1 MTESRKAD
9 GTINPTDLD
18 LPDDPF
24 ASSAKRE
31 RGTGLA
37 TGWASRPL
45 LNKVPEVTIFFW
57 IIKIL
62 CTTVGESAAD
72 FLNVNL
78 NWGLTNTSI
87 AVAVVF
93 FAVFALQLGL
103 KRYVATVY
111 WLTVMLISVLGT
123 LLTDNLTDNLGVP
136 LQTST
141 MVFSILL
148 GLVFLAWYASEK
160 TLSIHSIYT
169 RRREMFYWLA
179 VLVTFAL
186 GTAVGDLISEGLGV
200 GYLKTGLLCAGLIGI
215 ITVAWRL
222 GLDAVLAFW
231 LAYILTRP
239 LGASIGDLMAQPTS
253 NGGLNLGVTMTS
265 LILLA
270 LIVATIVYLSVK
282 KPDVIT
288 LPTDPIE
295 RAKLDEPETAP
306 HHRPE
311 TRRTAM
317 IQTAVTLV
325 LVVVLGGAFYT
336 WRTNALNAEAAL
348 PAPASSTTTAVAA
361 SPLGD
366 MSAFIVITQDTL
378 DLLNA
383 GKQADATTRIT
394 DLESA
399 WDNAQA
405 TLKRRNPDAWT
416 AVDDKIDP
424 VLRELRSTSPN
435 PATETAALQALLTQM
450 GPMASTT
457 TTAAAP
463 AATSPL
469 GDMSA
474 FIVIT
479 QDTLDLL
486 NAGKQADATTRITD
500 LESAWDNAQA
510 TLKRRNPDA
519 WTAVDDKID
528 PVLRE
533 LRSTSPNPAT
543 ETAALQA
550 LLTQMG
556 A

>member
-1 MTESRKAD
+1 MT
-9 GTINPTDLD
+9 TTTP
-18 LPDDPF
+18 
-24 ASSAKRE
+24 
-31 RGTGLA
+31 A
-37 TGWASRPL
+37 TAHARTSLLNRRV
-45 LNKVPEVTIFFW
+45 LNKVPEVTVFFW

-87 AVAVVF
+87 VTAVVF
-93 FAVFALQLGL
+93 LAVFAFQIRLG
-103 KRYVATVY
+103 RYVPTVY

-136 LQTST
+136 LEVST
-141 MVFSILL
+141 IVFSVLL

-169 RRREMFYWLA
+169 RRREAFYWLA

-215 ITVAWRL
+215 ITIAWRL

-239 LGASIGDLMAQPTS
+239 LGASIGDFMAQPTAS
-253 NGGLNLGVTMTS
+253 GGLNLGVTVTS
-265 LILLA
+265 LILLT
-270 LIVATIVYLSVK
+270 LIVLTVVYLSIR
-282 KPDVIT
+282 KPDVIPV
-288 LPTDPIE
+288 PTDPVE
-295 RAKLDEPETAP
+295 LAKLDEPETAP

-311 TRRTAM
+311 ARRTAM

-325 LVVVLGGAFYT
+325 LVVVLGGAFYA
-336 WRTNALNAEAAL
+336 WRTNALNAEAA
-348 PAPASSTTTAVAA
+348 AITTGSATGTTAV
-361 SPLGD
+361 
-366 MSAFIVITQDTL
+366 
-378 DLLNA
+378 
-383 GKQADATTRIT
+383 
-394 DLESA
+394 
-399 WDNAQA
+399 
-405 TLKRRNPDAWT
+405 
-416 AVDDKIDP
+416 
-424 VLRELRSTSPN
+424 
-435 PATETAALQALLTQM
+435 
-450 GPMASTT
+450 
-457 TTAAAP
+457 
-463 AATSPL
+463 ATSPL

-486 NAGKQADATTRITD
+486 TAGKQADATTRITD
-500 LESAWDNAQA
+500 LESAWDNAVA
-510 TLKRRNPDA
+510 TLKRRNPDE

-528 PVLRE
+528 TVLRE
-533 LRSTSPNPAT
+533 LRSTSPNPAS
-543 ETAALQA
+543 ETAALKA

>member
-1 MTESRKAD
+1 MTLTTPAPVS
-9 GTINPTDLD
+9 
-18 LPDDPF
+18 
-24 ASSAKRE
+24 ASLMNR
-31 RGTGLA
+31 RV
-37 TGWASRPL
+37 

-87 AVAVVF
+87 VTGVAFIIV
-93 FAVFALQLGL
+93 FAVQLRLG
-103 KRYVATVY
+103 RYVPAVY
-111 WLTVMLISVLGT
+111 WLTVMLISVFGT

-136 LQTST
+136 LETST
-141 MVFSILL
+141 IIFSVLL

-169 RRREMFYWLA
+169 RRREAFYWLA

-215 ITVAWRL
+215 ITIAWRL

-239 LGASIGDLMAQPTS
+239 LGASIGDYMAQPTG
-253 NGGLNLGVTMTS
+253 NGGLNLGVTTTS

-270 LIVATIVYLSVK
+270 LIVATVIYLSIR
-282 KPDVIT
+282 KPDVIVV
-288 LPTDPIE
+288 PDDPIE

-306 HHRPE
+306 HHRAE
-311 TRRTAM
+311 SRRSVL

-325 LVVVLGGAFYT
+325 LVVVLGGAFYA
-336 WRTNALNAEAAL
+336 WRTNTLNAEAA
-348 PAPASSTTTAVAA
+348 AVTTTASAAATTSAA

-366 MSAFIVITQDTL
+366 MSAFTVITQDTL
-378 DLLNA
+378 DKLNA
-383 GKQADATTRIT
+383 GQQAAATTRIT

-416 AVDDKIDP
+416 AVDDKIDT

-435 PATETAALQALLTQM
+435 PASESAALT
-450 GPMASTT
+450 
-457 TTAAAP
+457 
-463 AATSPL
+463 
-469 GDMSA
+469 
-474 FIVIT
+474 
-479 QDTLDLL
+479 DLL
-486 NAGKQADATTRITD
+486 A
-500 LESAWDNAQA
+500 
-510 TLKRRNPDA
+510 
-519 WTAVDDKID
+519 
-528 PVLRE
+528 
-533 LRSTSPNPAT
+533 
-543 ETAALQA
+543 
-550 LLTQMG
+550 QMG

>member
-1 MTESRKAD
+1 MTL
-9 GTINPTDLD
+9 TTTD
-18 LPDDPF
+18 
-24 ASSAKRE
+24 
-31 RGTGLA
+31 A
-37 TGWASRPL
+37 TAPL
-45 LNKVPEVTIFFW
+45 SFMNRRVLNKVPEVTIFFW

-87 AVAVVF
+87 ATGVVF
-93 FAVFALQLGL
+93 LGVFSVQLCLG
-103 KRYVATVY
+103 RYVPTVY

-136 LQTST
+136 LETST
-141 MVFSILL
+141 IVFSALL
-148 GLVFLAWYASEK
+148 GLVFLAWYASER

-169 RRREMFYWLA
+169 RRREAFYWLA

-200 GYLKTGLLCAGLIGI
+200 GYLKTGLLCAGLIGVI
-215 ITVAWRL
+215 AIAWRL

-239 LGASIGDLMAQPTS
+239 LGASIGDLMAQPTG
-253 NGGLNLGVTMTS
+253 NGGLNLGVTATS
-265 LILLA
+265 LVLLA
-270 LIVATIVYLSVK
+270 LIVATVVYLSVR

-288 LPTDPIE
+288 LPTDPVE
-295 RAKLDEPETAP
+295 LARLDEPETAP

-311 TRRTAM
+311 SRRTAM

-325 LVVVLGGAFYT
+325 LVVAVGGWFYA
-336 WRTNALNAEAAL
+336 WRSNALEAEAA
-348 PAPASSTTTAVAA
+348 ASVTTTTASTTGGAAA

-366 MSAFIVITQDTL
+366 MSEFIVITQDTL
-378 DLLNA
+378 GKLTA
-383 GKQADATTRIT
+383 GDQAGATTRIT

-405 TLKRRNPDAWT
+405 TLRRRNPDEWT
-416 AVDDKIDP
+416 AVDDRIDT

-435 PATETAALQALLTQM
+435 PATETAAL
-450 GPMASTT
+450 
-457 TTAAAP
+457 
-463 AATSPL
+463 
-469 GDMSA
+469 
-474 FIVIT
+474 
-479 QDTLDLL
+479 
-486 NAGKQADATTRITD
+486 
-500 LESAWDNAQA
+500 E
-510 TLKRRNPDA
+510 
-519 WTAVDDKID
+519 
-528 PVLRE
+528 
-533 LRSTSPNPAT
+533 
-543 ETAALQA
+543 A